1 MRFRFLFLALIPA
14 IIASPSPDGN
24 NREVDISSNV
34 EPITATVFVYP
45 STDEFSRHRQDE
57 ETECNLEA
65 FYGDRVVK
73 TQDSNGKSCWKLSLI
88 EGETVDDLRG
98 WSDIDI
104 PGVSYEERK
113 LRFTKRKVPPKP
125 TTWWAVAKD
134 PEDTEAN
141 AKIFAYLKTKTK
153 PVEDV
158 YEIKS
163 FGRLRWGPLH
173 LSPEGI
179 LEVAQYPGIL
189 PELDISQP
197 LIKCRAV
204 TKDISHGFN
213 LTENDKVSS
222 PLYDTTKMIAKR
234 SITWKRQ

>member
-98 WSDIDI
+98 WSDLDI

-113 LRFTKRKVPPKP
+113 QRFTKRKVPPKP
-125 TTWWAVAKD
+125 PTYWAVAKD
-134 PEDTEAN
+134 PDATEEN

-153 PVEDV
+153 SGDDI
-158 YEIKS
+158 YELTCY
-163 FGRLRWGPLH
+163 GGLRWGPLDV
-173 LSPEGI
+173 SPEGV
-179 LEVAQYPGIL
+179 LEVTQHPGIL
-189 PELDISQP
+189 PELHVSQP
-197 LIKCRAV
+197 LIKC
-204 TKDISHGFN
+204 
-213 LTENDKVSS
+213 
-222 PLYDTTKMIAKR
+222 
-234 SITWKRQ
+234 